1 MKHLKKSSLSAILAL
16 AIMAVLGVGSA
27 SATELYKYTAPNP
40 NDTLGLGT
48 ELRMTLAPTGGNL
61 LIEDT
66 WGSPFVISTCV
77 ESEIAGSTESVGG
90 EATHPLGSLSTVKFT
105 NCTDTMTIETKGK
118 FEVRH
123 IAGTTN
129 GTLYVSGLKF
139 SFKDTFI
146 NFQCASVVNG
156 VFGTLKGA
164 TSATGYASVEV
175 LANVERPVCGP
186 ARIKATYT
194 ITSPTGLVVEAK

>member
-1 MKHLKKSSLSAILAL
+1 MNHLRKLGLGAMVLLAT
-16 AIMAVLGVGSA
+16 MAVWGVGSA
-27 SATELYKYTAPNP
+27 SATELYKYTTPSP
-40 NDTLGLGT
+40 NDTLGVGT
-48 ELRMTLAPTGGNL
+48 ELRLTLAPTAGNL

-66 WGSPFVISTCV
+66 WGSPFVISTCT
-77 ESEIAGSTESVGG
+77 ETELAGKTESPGG
-90 EATHPLGSLSTVKFT
+90 ETTHPLGALSTVKFST
-105 NCTDTMTIETKGK
+105 CTDTMTIETKGK

-139 SFKDTFI
+139 NFKDTFL
-146 NFQCASVVNG
+146 NFQCAAVVNG
-156 VFGTLKGA
+156 YFGTLKGA

-186 ARIKATYT
+186 ARIKADFTVAA
-194 ITSPTGLVVEAK
+194 PTGLIVEAK